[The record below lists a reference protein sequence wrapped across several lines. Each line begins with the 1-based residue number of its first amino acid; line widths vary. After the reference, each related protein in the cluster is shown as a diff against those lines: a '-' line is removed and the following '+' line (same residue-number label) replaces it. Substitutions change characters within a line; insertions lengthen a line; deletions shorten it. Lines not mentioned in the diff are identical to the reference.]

1 MSCIHAGLSTILNW
15 NAAGYAAPASSRQVD
30 IIIEISKANFVT
42 AVTTRL
48 TISSLCD
55 DDHLQIP
62 SFLSRSAIES
72 FRPLSTVSYI
82 LGVSRNSTS
91 ISAINLV
98 ALKMA
103 AQKLEKLVFP
113 EKLLQ
118 KNTGADALH
127 KKLKV
132 SPPLR
137 VGTSPEPAH

>member
-1 MSCIHAGLSTILNW
+1 MQLLLHQGKLT
-15 NAAGYAAPASSRQVD
+15 SS
-30 IIIEISKANFVT
+30 SKSRRLKFVS

-62 SFLSRSAIES
+62 SFLSDQLSNHFALCQLSATS
-72 FRPLSTVSYI
+72 
-82 LGVSRNSTS
+82 LGVSRKSTS

-98 ALKMA
+98 AVKMA

-137 VGTSPEPAH
+137 VETSPEPAH